1 MFLVEEN
8 PDHNGR
14 RKASSLTV
22 QYSEYTLFG
31 GDLSPRTLMRLF
43 RSVCSESHPAPV
55 PAAVPVV
62 PPGSMQETGKT
73 ASVSTAQVKLPLPLP
88 LPSFNTS
95 SSSSSSITLTS
106 QVDVA
111 EKRNGAETGTD
122 LDSGIAV
129 AVGVIQERTAPR
141 VKYSLYPPLTPPQ
154 KSSPSTSSAPSA
166 LCARS
171 SPGLFT
177 EQMSSTAPTPATAT
191 ATATATVLL
200 ATPNTSRTPP
210 HTTATATS
218 AADASPAAS
227 HSYSHTHVNPAVIP
241 TRTSSVS
248 LSHNGEHHTPSPG
261 STKRSPKKHRSLGRL
276 AEFDEREWM
285 AQGKHHRLAYSPGSM
300 ADLKSSPSIGQDL
313 INGHNLSW
321 SAEKENI
328 LKGPFVYLESHPG
341 KDIRSQ
347 MINAFN
353 EWLQV
358 PSASI
363 QVITRVVG
371 MLHTASLLIDDVED
385 NSQLRRGIPVAHSI
399 FGTAQTIN
407 SANYVY
413 FCALQ
418 ELLTLKNTEAIR
430 IYTDELLNLHRG
442 QGMDLFWR
450 DTLTCPTEDDYL
462 EMVGNKTGGL
472 FRLAIKLMCAESPT
486 YVTTP
491 GSSTT
496 PAHGSVDYVP
506 LVNTMGLLFQIL
518 DDYKN
523 LSDTIYT
530 QNKGLCEDLTEGKF
544 SFPIIHAIR
553 SDPSNLVLINILKQ
567 KTQDDEVKKY
577 AVAYMERCGSFSY
590 TRRVLRGLTK
600 KALSLVDEVDEGQ
613 RKGDAVRSILERLRV
628 DKHSR
633 ASHSA

>member
-1 MFLVEEN
+1 
-8 PDHNGR
+8 
-14 RKASSLTV
+14 
-22 QYSEYTLFG
+22 
-31 GDLSPRTLMRLF
+31 
-43 RSVCSESHPAPV
+43 
-55 PAAVPVV
+55 
-62 PPGSMQETGKT
+62 
-73 ASVSTAQVKLPLPLP
+73 
-88 LPSFNTS
+88 
-95 SSSSSSITLTS
+95 
-106 QVDVA
+106 
-111 EKRNGAETGTD
+111 
-122 LDSGIAV
+122 
-129 AVGVIQERTAPR
+129 
-141 VKYSLYPPLTPPQ
+141 
-154 KSSPSTSSAPSA
+154 
-166 LCARS
+166 
-171 SPGLFT
+171 
-177 EQMSSTAPTPATAT
+177 
-191 ATATATVLL
+191 
-200 ATPNTSRTPP
+200 
-210 HTTATATS
+210 
-218 AADASPAAS
+218 
-227 HSYSHTHVNPAVIP
+227 
-241 TRTSSVS
+241 
-248 LSHNGEHHTPSPG
+248 
-261 STKRSPKKHRSLGRL
+261 
-276 AEFDEREWM
+276 
-285 AQGKHHRLAYSPGSM
+285 M
-300 ADLKSSPSIGQDL
+300 ADLKNSPPIGQDL
-313 INGHNLSW
+313 INGHNMSW
-321 SAEKENI
+321 STEKENI

-358 PSASI
+358 PHASL
-363 QVITRVVG
+363 QVITRVVA

-418 ELLTLKNTEAIR
+418 ELLTLNNPEVIR
-430 IYTDELLNLHRG
+430 IYTEELLNLHRG

-472 FRLAIKLMCAESPT
+472 FRLAIKLMCAESPIQNAA
-486 YVTTP
+486 P
-491 GSSTT
+491 SSSRQ
-496 PAHGSVDYVP
+496 SVDYVP

-590 TRRVLRGLTK
+590 SRRVLRGLTK
-600 KALSLVDEVDEGQ
+600 KALSLVDEVDAGQ
-613 RKGDAVRSILERLRV
+613 GKGDAVKSILERLRV